1 MLGRARIYLN
11 SLYYLKKMDNDLI
24 AELFYFNLF
33 LRKLKAPKEKSKFNT
48 AIENGNKEMVN
59 NLLLNDDIDI
69 NKIYI

>member
-1 MLGRARIYLN
+1 
-11 SLYYLKKMDNDLI
+11 MDNDLI

-33 LRKLKAPKEKSKFNT
+33 LRKLKPSKEKSKFYT